1 MKNEDFEKTLKK
13 YIEIINGRLA
23 ELLDGEYPKEIYESM
38 RYSVFAGG
46 KRLRPVLLLSSCE
59 MFGGNLESAVDF
71 ACALEMIHTYSLI
84 HDDLP
89 AMDNDDF
96 RRGMPTCHKKFGEA
110 LAILAGDALLNKAYE
125 AMTDSIVSNMDMKF
139 VGAMKCIA
147 DCSGTEGMVGG
158 QVVDVLSEGKQIDLD
173 TLMYIHKNKTAAL
186 ITAPLKAGGII
197 GGCSERETELLEKVG
212 CNVGIAFQ
220 IKDDI
225 LDVTSTIDVL
235 GKPVFSDEKND
246 KMTYVTMYGIDK
258 AEKDLEKLTKEA
270 LDIISGFAGNSD
282 FLYEY
287 IKRLIT
293 RIK

>member
-1 MKNEDFEKTLKK
+1 MKNEDFEKILKK
-13 YIEIINGRLA
+13 YIEIVNRRLA
-23 ELLDGEYPKEIYESM
+23 ELLDGVYPEEIYESM

-59 MFGGNLESAVDF
+59 MFGGNLESAIDF

-110 LAILAGDALLNKAYE
+110 LAILTGDALLNKAYE
-125 AMTDSIVSNMDMKF
+125 VMTDSVVSNMDMKF

-158 QVVDVLSEGKQIDLD
+158 QVVDVLSEGKQINLD

-197 GGCSERETELLEKVG
+197 GGCSEKETELLEKIG
-212 CNVGIAFQ
+212 INVGIAFQ

-246 KMTYVTMYGIDK
+246 KMTYVTMYGIDN

-270 LDIISGFAGNSD
+270 LDIISGFDGNSD